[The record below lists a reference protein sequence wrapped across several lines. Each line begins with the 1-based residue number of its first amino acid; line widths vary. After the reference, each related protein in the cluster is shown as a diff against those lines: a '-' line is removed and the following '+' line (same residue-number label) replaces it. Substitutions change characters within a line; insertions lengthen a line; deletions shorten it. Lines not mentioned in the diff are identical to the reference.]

1 MDGVQWM
8 YGFEPDSMSIE
19 WKERVRKLFLDETG
33 EAYTIDSISNLQVP
47 EWKGNLLLIDPEEY
61 PNASSLLGVMWALP
75 HEEHGVRIAAFVID
89 ASQQSD
95 GWGSK
100 AWQHLVEICRAEG
113 KKFIQLEVKAE
124 NVRAQKFYR
133 LRGLEVTREL
143 KHYYASGLGL
153 EMKGPVQ

>member
-61 PNASSLLGVMWALP
+61 PNASSLLGVMWA
-75 HEEHGVRIAAFVID
+75 
-89 ASQQSD
+89 SD

-133 LRGLEVTREL
+133 LRGMEVVREL